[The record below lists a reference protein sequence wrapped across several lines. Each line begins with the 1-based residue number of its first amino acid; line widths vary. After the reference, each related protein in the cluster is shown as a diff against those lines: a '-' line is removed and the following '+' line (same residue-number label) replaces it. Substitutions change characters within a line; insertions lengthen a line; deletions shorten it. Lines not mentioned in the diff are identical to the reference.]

1 MARTLLAGV
10 LVAAAALGAVEP
22 AAAGRPPIVRSL
34 SVVHRHVVLEL
45 SVGDVRP
52 TELIVAKRRAIEA
65 DGALVPNSILL
76 RQAIQLPP
84 SAAGVVRW
92 RSRRELRPGAYFI
105 QVEAV
110 ETEGGVTDCPPKQ
123 RTCNERWSSV
133 RRVVVPKAS

>member
-10 LVAAAALGAVEP
+10 LVAAALGAVGP
-22 AAAGRPPIVRSL
+22 ATAGQPPIVRSV

-45 SVGDVRP
+45 SVGDLRP
-52 TELIVAKRRAIEA
+52 TELIVARRRAIDA
-65 DGALVPNSILL
+65 DGALVQNSILL

-84 SAAGVVRW
+84 SATGVVRW
-92 RSRRELRPGAYFI
+92 RSRKGLRPGAYFI

-110 ETEGGVTDCPPKQ
+110 EMEGGITDCPPKQ

-133 RRVVVPKAS
+133 RRVVVAKAS